1 MRQSNI
7 LSTSPHTSGP
17 VYNDDGDIIISEE
30 EFLQIQKL
38 KDLKIMYRTDYDELK
53 NLKTQVQYCQK
64 LVDQCRQRLLN
75 GKGGHC
81 SSTFSSKAFH
91 SSRYVLS
98 CNWKT
103 QQRKTFLEHNY
114 SRLQKTA

>member
-75 GKGGHC
+75 GKGVTAAAP
-81 SSTFSSKAFH
+81 SLPQPFT
-91 SSRYVLS
+91 
-98 CNWKT
+98 
-103 QQRKTFLEHNY
+103 
-114 SRLQKTA
+114 RLDMC